1 MPGRLQ
7 LSLTEPQRAELEELR
22 DHSPRPYL
30 RERAAALLKVADGLS
45 GREVARHRLN
55 RAHWPDTLYAWV
67 QRYREEGPEGLKIR
81 GGRGRQPAFF
91 P

>member
-30 RERAAALLKVADGLS
+30 RERAAALLKVAGGLS
-45 GREVARHRLN
+45 GR
-55 RAHWPDTLYAWV
+55 
-67 QRYREEGPEGLKIR
+67 
-81 GGRGRQPAFF
+81 
-91 P
+91 